1 MYDCNIY
8 FILHFS
14 IYSTQWEC
22 LTWQERD
29 PFFHCDIYIQA
40 LQFRIL
46 YIQNLPKQSIMIYK
60 VKILIIWICVPNLR
74 FRKINLFSQNLCWKT
89 CYSTSPHRYNS
100 TFPIVGNYNMAS
112 EQIPLAGSKIGKSLY
127 SFEIIVY
134 IIIDVGKI
142 YFFKV
147 VSCVE

>member
-1 MYDCNIY
+1 
-8 FILHFS
+8 
-14 IYSTQWEC
+14 
-22 LTWQERD
+22 
-29 PFFHCDIYIQA
+29 
-40 LQFRIL
+40 
-46 YIQNLPKQSIMIYK
+46 
-60 VKILIIWICVPNLR
+60 
-74 FRKINLFSQNLCWKT
+74 
-89 CYSTSPHRYNS
+89 
-100 TFPIVGNYNMAS
+100 MAS